1 MTKSARFLLL
11 FCVLNS
17 SCIATILAA
26 EAADAELGDL
36 SWALAYETPGHSC
49 VRPKPRKSNEVAGQY
64 DKMKRKTA
72 QFNRCVTKF
81 HHLLIEDHQNIVQAA
96 QTAQTELTEQ
106 QVEVLVAKLRGIEK
120 ALEELGENLSI
131 PHDQYDI
138 ERFFHIGNRPS
149 I

>member
-1 MTKSARFLLL
+1 MTKTARFLLL
-11 FCVLNS
+11 FCLLNT

-26 EAADAELGDL
+26 DAAQTEL
-36 SWALAYETPGHSC
+36 SWALAYETPDHSC

-72 QFNRCVTKF
+72 QFSRCITKF
-81 HHLLIEDHQNIVQAA
+81 HRLLIEDHQNIVQAA
-96 QTAQTELTEQ
+96 QTAQTELTEH
-106 QVEVLVAKLRGIEK
+106 QVKILVGKVRGIEK
-120 ALEELGENLSI
+120 TLEDLGENLSI
-131 PHDQYDI
+131 PHDQYEI